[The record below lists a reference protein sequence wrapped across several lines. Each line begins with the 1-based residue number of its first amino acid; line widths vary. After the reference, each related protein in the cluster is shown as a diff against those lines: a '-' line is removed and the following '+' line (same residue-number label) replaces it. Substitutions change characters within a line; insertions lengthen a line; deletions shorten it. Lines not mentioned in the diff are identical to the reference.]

1 MTLITKGM
9 GAIRKALKSA
19 KKEFVSP
26 KTNIPLYTAGA
37 AVLGGKIAYEK
48 VKTKIKG
55 LKKGKK

>member
-9 GAIRKALKSA
+9 GVIRKALKSA

-55 LKKGKK
+55 SKKGKK

>member
-1 MTLITKGM
+1 MTIITKGM
-9 GAIRKALKSA
+9 GVIRKALKST

-48 VKTKIKG
+48 VKTK
-55 LKKGKK
+55 LKKKKKDK